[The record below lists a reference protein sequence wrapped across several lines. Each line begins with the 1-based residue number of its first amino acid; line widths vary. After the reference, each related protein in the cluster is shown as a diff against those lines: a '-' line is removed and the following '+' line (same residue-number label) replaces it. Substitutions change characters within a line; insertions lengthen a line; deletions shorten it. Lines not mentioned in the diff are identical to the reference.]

1 MLAKK
6 PWREMPVNSLSK
18 RRARVLFF
26 IFSFVFLGL
35 TGRMAYIQLYMGPR
49 LSREAVS
56 QQSQW
61 VSLEIPARGRILDRN
76 LKPLTRER
84 EAWRVGV
91 FPTAV
96 KDKREAATIL
106 ASILKMEESTVKNYL
121 HGKASTIPLD
131 LSREQI
137 QQLRRR
143 PITGVTALKVK
154 LRERK
159 PRVAGHIIGYL
170 GIGNDRDDWIGQMG
184 IERVYDEELR
194 GNRPQAAARVF
205 LDGRGRFITGLG
217 YQVEYNLPDPQRKD
231 VVLTIDRDIQ
241 ETVENVMDRAGIRDG
256 AVVVMDA
263 GSGDILAMASRPDYG
278 FDTSAESSSVRSF
291 LNRCLSF
298 YQPGSVF
305 KVVVAAAALEEGL
318 VKPDDVFLC
327 LGEADDLV
335 KCYKKE
341 GHGLITFAQA
351 MAYSCNPVFA
361 RIGVKLGAEKL
372 VQYAER
378 FGLDRDSIIG
388 YSEPSGKNRLER
400 ISQPYN
406 LVNASLG
413 QWPVEATAVQVTAM
427 MTAIANNGI
436 YTPPRLVMEVRNSD
450 NTVLR
455 KIEPGTAVRAVSE
468 DTAVM
473 MRTLLEMVTRYGTGN
488 QAWVEPLGSAGKTGS
503 AQVGSAKIDAWFT
516 GYAPAVNPRYVA
528 TVLINDGE
536 SGGKTAAPVFREVM
550 QRILTS
556 KGGSVP

>member
-278 FDTSAESSSVRSF
+278 FDTSAESSPVRSF

-305 KVVVAAAALEEGL
+305 KVVVAAAALEERL

-327 LGEADDLV
+327 LGEADDMV